1 MTVEAL
7 SVEEKVMELIRDL
20 EERIKVRAA
29 TLMEELERDSWK
41 LLESLTEGPSSPAN
55 ERRETREG
63 G

>member
-41 LLESLTEGPSSPAN
+41 LLESLTEGPSSPVN